1 MLPTDDIAYLKG
13 VGPQRAKVLAA
24 EAGIHTV
31 GDLLTYFPF
40 RHIDRSHTAT
50 IASLHEDSGLVVLQG
65 TVNNMQTVS
74 TGKHRER
81 LTVDLFDG
89 ALTIQTGLSKP
100 VAQQI
105 KAEPRVELCAF
116 DGTRWLRVAADAV
129 EDPRVEAQ
137 EHMLEAYPSLRAMYA
152 PGDGNTAVFRL
163 VNAEA
168 TFSSFTAAPRT
179 VRF

>member
-1 MLPTDDIAYLKG
+1 MEEVYEFLKAVGTYYL
-13 VGPQRAKVLAA
+13 A
-24 EAGIHTV
+24 TV
-31 GDLLTYFPF
+31 ENGRPRVRPF
-40 RHIDRSHTAT
+40 
-50 IASLHEDSGLVVLQG
+50 G
-65 TVNNMQTVS
+65 
-74 TGKHRER
+74 
-81 LTVDLFDG
+81 TVDLFDG